1 MKLRIWLKS
10 VVIALVDNSGSGK
23 LDTGNSDN
31 SQTFAQLIVMVLVG
45 NFCHAGGFG
54 VSLLVRVGGYIFVLS
69 RLCDCFPIWAGQ
81 SDSDPVCLKKCL

>member
-45 NFCHAGGFG
+45 NFCPTSGFG
-54 VSLLVRVGGYIFVLS
+54 VSLLVRVGDIFL
-69 RLCDCFPIWAGQ
+69 FF
-81 SDSDPVCLKKCL
+81 PVCVIVSQFGPDNLILILSA